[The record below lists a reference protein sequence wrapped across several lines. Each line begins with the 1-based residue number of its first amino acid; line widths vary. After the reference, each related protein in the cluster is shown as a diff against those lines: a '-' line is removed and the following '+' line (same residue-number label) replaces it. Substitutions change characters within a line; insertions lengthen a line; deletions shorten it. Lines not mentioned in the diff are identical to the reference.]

1 MTNGTP
7 ERAARHH
14 TDGPRL
20 STIRGMTATRPMEI
34 LDGVTNANASR
45 SADRA
50 TASIGTILLASDLG
64 TASLEATDVAVE
76 LAARLGA
83 RLLIMNALDT
93 RRIRGS
99 GRHDRLDQA
108 RAEREAI
115 LLDLVRHARRAGV
128 TAEFMVWPGAPVT
141 AIREAAEA
149 EGADLLVVGSHGRD
163 RAGRLVLG
171 SVSEALVRQAACP
184 VLVARPRPDR
194 LDRHNLASVPARHDP
209 TVQMDGP
216 NSPPG

>member
-1 MTNGTP
+1 
-7 ERAARHH
+7 
-14 TDGPRL
+14 
-20 STIRGMTATRPMEI
+20 MTATRPMEI
-34 LDGVTNANASR
+34 LDAAENTTASR
-45 SADRA
+45 AADRA
-50 TASIGTILLASDLG
+50 STSIGTILLASDLG

-108 RAEREAI
+108 RTEREAI

-149 EGADLLVVGSHGRD
+149 ESADLLVVGSHGRD

-194 LDRHNLASVPARHDP
+194 LDRHSPASLPARREATGP
-209 TVQMDGP
+209 TDRP
-216 NSPPG
+216 NGPPG